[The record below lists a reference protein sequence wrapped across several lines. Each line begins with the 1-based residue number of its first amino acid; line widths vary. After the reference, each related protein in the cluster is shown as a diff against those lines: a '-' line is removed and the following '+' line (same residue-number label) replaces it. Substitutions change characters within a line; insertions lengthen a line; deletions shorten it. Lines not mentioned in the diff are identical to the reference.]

1 MYASPP
7 RDWQSG
13 RVIRKRK
20 PALPQ
25 DVCRV
30 CNRFQYH
37 EDFEEV
43 HARDGCKD
51 QRTEIVGEPDSYV
64 IKIHTQALLRD
75 GDHAEDASR
84 LRNCAYCRLLYDTLN
99 LFFNDASLNWTRD
112 AKSDPTARV
121 KLRFNQ
127 GSPLVLACEDAIRHY
142 SEFTLI
148 RGDVE
153 IFSAD
158 WGKMTT
164 SDFPTARLAP
174 PTPTPAEAWT
184 REKQNTEGFLQYW
197 FRGCAG
203 RADATDQCY
212 TTPNRLLEV
221 DLEHKTIK
229 LCEFRSRVPGMP
241 DLETPVDYAT
251 LSHCWLDDDPKLP
264 KLLASNIREWRQGFK
279 IACLPAAIRDAVK
292 VATLNFVYYLFIDSL
307 CIMQDNQQDLD
318 AQRPMVGYYFRDSI
332 LTIVAAS
339 SASPDD
345 GFLHPP
351 ERDWLTKTV
360 DFRAP
365 SGASATLTMRKKY
378 SRPVSPSDAVDEAS
392 TLSQVALGSFRRTG
406 PLYARHWCLQEALLG
421 TRVMHFTS
429 SGIMFDCKRHDCTR
443 EAIKWYRRSEVL
455 RLWPTRSRIR
465 SDLELWLQAVQF
477 HTSCDRLAGKD
488 RLSAISA
495 LAAMSEMGI
504 TDRYVAGLWW
514 GGMTT
519 GLLWEVKLRP
529 GQTNTTKITMPY
541 SVQKAPSFSWASV
554 DAPVIFRHNAD
565 WDFMAEAR
573 VIGGGSLPQ
582 RADEPCGNVDGAW
595 IQLEA
600 CIKKCEV
607 SQTLRGATGGH
618 WQFVYLRNS
627 DGTTTKKYPFVGDG
641 SLVAVKGKQA
651 ALERL
656 RKRRASRA
664 QRRSRKKRQ
673 SGSKSKSK
681 SKSGE
686 AAEDDDDNP
695 NRSHTYLTR
704 NHYES
709 RRGMEA
715 CGTITGVAWVML
727 VRRRGLWYEE
737 CQGVTMDRFDGLV
750 LTRSMRYPG
759 AFERIG
765 CIRDVPAS
773 LLDSP
778 TDRQVITLV

>member
-264 KLLASNIREWRQGFK
+264 KLLTSNIREWRQGFK

-443 EAIKWYRRSEVL
+443 EAIKCNLCSGRHVGNGHHRS
-455 RLWPTRSRIR
+455 
-465 SDLELWLQAVQF
+465 
-477 HTSCDRLAGKD
+477 
-488 RLSAISA
+488 
-495 LAAMSEMGI
+495 
-504 TDRYVAGLWW
+504 
-514 GGMTT
+514 
-519 GLLWEVKLRP
+519 
-529 GQTNTTKITMPY
+529 ITMPY

-664 QRRSRKKRQ
+664 QRRSRKKRH
-673 SGSKSKSK
+673 SGSKSKSKSK

-686 AAEDDDDNP
+686 AAEDDDDDNP

-727 VRRRGLWYEE
+727 VRRRGLWY
-737 CQGVTMDRFDGLV
+737 
-750 LTRSMRYPG
+750 PG